1 MDSNYNGDFYRAIND
16 EEIFSGLFKIAKNLN
31 NLGSA
36 YAIKILANWAKDDEK
51 KIARVIENLFKTD
64 VDYADVDETLKVKLF
79 LFVKESN
86 ANIDLVIENYSI
98 ILNQL

>member
-1 MDSNYNGDFYRAIND
+1 M
-16 EEIFSGLFKIAKNLN
+16 
-31 NLGSA
+31 GSA

-86 ANIDLVIENYSI
+86 ANIDLVLKIT
-98 ILNQL
+98 L